1 MFNLQETLFV
11 PGIIVCHLVGTS
23 IPDTESVYELGLSTS
38 LPTHVLGANIRRYVC
53 GARWISV
60 RLPDLNQ
67 IRNSGFDFAQFRL
80 VMYEVLIVT
89 LTERCIQNLNLLER
103 RYNIESFQGLNRF
116 NHLGIQTV
124 GTNANQSKYT
134 SKLQITI

>member
-1 MFNLQETLFV
+1 MQ
-11 PGIIVCHLVGTS
+11 
-23 IPDTESVYELGLSTS
+23 
-38 LPTHVLGANIRRYVC
+38 
-53 GARWISV
+53 
-60 RLPDLNQ
+60 LPDLNQ

-116 NHLGIQTV
+116 NHLGIQAV